1 MNATKLFHADG
12 KPAGIWYC
20 TACRLVAR
28 TQDAADRCCMPV
40 LCACGVPV
48 KPGWTICST
57 CCEAAEA
64 AKEKARF
71 EKATKLTNWDGP
83 VMTPAG
89 DFLEDLDTLVE
100 ADDEPPAYVW
110 VCNTVPV
117 VVLDLDNVLEDA
129 TQAAYDG
136 FTWGDLTG
144 VAELGKALEAFNV
157 ANAGVV
163 EWELD
168 YTRAV
173 TVTPQTDKDAGKNTE
188 ARR

>member
-89 DFLEDLDTLVE
+89 DFLEGLEDLDGTLE
-100 ADDEPPAYVW
+100 EELPAYVW
-110 VCNTVPV
+110 ACNKVPV
-117 VVLDLDNVLEDA
+117 VALDLDNILEDA
-129 TQAAYDG
+129 PPDASAG
-136 FTWGDLTG
+136 FPGGDLTG
-144 VAELGKALEAFNV
+144 VAEVGQALEAFNV

-173 TVTPQTDKDAGKNTE
+173 TVTPRTE
-188 ARR
+188 EP